1 MKSQSFWLIKKNKP
15 KILFNDIEYKKNN
28 KSVLVKTLYSGISK
42 GTEKLVASGNVHKS
56 QFSIMKC
63 PFQEGNFNFPIKY
76 GYINVGKIIDGPT
89 SILGKT
95 IFTLTP
101 HQSIFKISIKNIN
114 FIKNKNIK
122 KYLLTANM
130 ETAVNIYWD
139 SQANKKD
146 KILIVGLGSVG
157 LLTAYYFRLKGY
169 KNLYVT
175 DLNLH
180 KKKIAKKLNLNF
192 IEFKKVDNFDSIVNT
207 TSSYNVLN
215 ASFAKLN
222 LDGKLIEASWY
233 GNKIGKLNLGND
245 FHSKRLKIISS
256 QVSNIP
262 VYMKKKHNYKSR
274 LKIAIDALSNDEIMT
289 LINSNSKFK
298 NLEND
303 YISILNN
310 KNIII
315 HAIKY

>member
-1 MKSQSFWLIKKNKP
+1 
-15 KILFNDIEYKKNN
+15 
-28 KSVLVKTLYSGISK
+28 
-42 GTEKLVASGNVHKS
+42 
-56 QFSIMKC
+56 MKC

-89 SILGKT
+89 SIVGKT

-114 FIKNKNIK
+114 FMTNKNIK
-122 KYLLTANM
+122 KYLLTSNM

-157 LLTAYYFRLKGY
+157 LLTAYFFSLKGY
-169 KNLYVT
+169 KNIYVT
-175 DLNLH
+175 DLNQN

-192 IEFKKVDNFDSIVNT
+192 VDFTKVDNFDCVINT
-207 TSSYNVLN
+207 TSSYKVLN
-215 ASFAKLN
+215 DSFTKLN

-233 GNKIGKLNLGND
+233 GNKIGKINLGND

-256 QVSNIP
+256 QVSNLPTYIQ
-262 VYMKKKHNYKSR
+262 KKHNYKSR
-274 LKIAIDALSNDEIMT
+274 LKIAIDALSSDKVMV
-289 LINSNSKFK
+289 LINSNSNFK
-298 NLEND
+298 NLESD

-310 KNIII
+310 ENIII